1 VEDDMKIAVIG
12 TGLIGT
18 QVARNLREAGHD
30 VSAHSLSTGVNLLT
44 GAGLDKAL
52 DGAEVVVDVTNS
64 PTFDEAA
71 LDFFRVSVTNL
82 LTAAQKAGVKHIVT
96 LSIVG
101 VDRVPALAYY
111 RAKTLQEDLIKASP
125 IPYSIVR
132 ATQFMDFIP
141 AVLDATTD
149 GDAVRLPETPIQPIA
164 SAEVAAAVAE
174 VAGGAPL
181 RGTREIGGPEVFPLA
196 ELGRITLAATHD
208 KRHVVVDETAGL
220 FAAAKGDVLTTSKG
234 AHLATTHYRDWLRS
248 R

>member
-1 VEDDMKIAVIG
+1 MKIAVMG

-18 QVARNLREAGHD
+18 QVKRKLTEAGHD
-30 VSAHSLSTGVNLLT
+30 VGAHSLSTGVNLLT
-44 GAGLDKAL
+44 GAGLDQAVA
-52 DGAEVVVDVTNS
+52 GAGVVVDVTNS
-64 PTFDEAA
+64 PTFDEAS
-71 LDFFRVSVTNL
+71 LDFFRTSVTNL
-82 LTAAQKAGVKHIVT
+82 LTAAQKAGVQHVVA

-111 RAKTLQEDLIKASP
+111 RAKTLQENLIKAGR

-132 ATQFMDFIP
+132 ATQFMEFVP

-149 GDAVRLPETPIQPIA
+149 GDAVRLPTTRIQPIV

-174 VAGGAPL
+174 VAAGAPL
-181 RGTREIGGPEVFPLA
+181 RGTREIGGPEVFTLD

-208 KRHVVVDETAGL
+208 KRRVVVDETAGL
-220 FAAAKGDVLTTSKG
+220 FAAAKGDVLTTSEG
-234 AHLATTHYRDWLRS
+234 AHLATTRYRDWLRS